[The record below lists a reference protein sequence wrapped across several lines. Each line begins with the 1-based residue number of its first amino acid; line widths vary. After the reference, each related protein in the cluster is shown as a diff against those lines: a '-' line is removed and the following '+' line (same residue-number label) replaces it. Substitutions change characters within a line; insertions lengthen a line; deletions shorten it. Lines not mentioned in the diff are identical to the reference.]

1 MNRPNIAFYTCLFYF
16 FIEYFRPQEK
26 YSLFKGILLGKMSGI
41 LFLAAFV
48 LEGRKLTVK
57 NKLNT
62 LILIYFFWTVCC
74 SITGI
79 NWNASYN
86 FLIDF
91 SKTILIYFLTI
102 NTINNEKRLFQFVFF
117 ICVMYFSFTNFA
129 VRQLIASGF
138 HVGFR
143 GIWIGSGFF
152 QNPNDMGAALSSFFG
167 ISFYMIFADKQK
179 LFGWIKNSWFHILN
193 TLFFV
198 LATVVSS
205 ARLAA
210 LGLGA
215 SLLYIWKQNKFR
227 IKYGIVGALLV
238 LIYIASLS
246 PEQIERFRNMGSKSD
261 QTAQERIYNWKIAL
275 KMMKDYPIFGVGP
288 GNYVEAKQVFYNE
301 TENLFVQHNIFL
313 QASTELGYPGLFLL
327 LLILGIFYK
336 NMAYVKKIVR
346 KQNMSKSYLYLAYGL
361 EVGTLGFMVSGFFI
375 TVLYYPFLWVNL
387 MISTALYD
395 LVTTRKFSMKQ

>member
-26 YSLFKGILLGKMSGI
+26 YSLFKGILFGKISAI

-48 LEGRKLTVK
+48 LERRKLTVK

-129 VRQLIASGF
+129 VRQWSASGF

-198 LATVVSS
+198 LAIVVSS

-288 GNYVEAKQVFYNE
+288 GNYVEAKQIFYNE

-313 QASTELGYPGLFLL
+313 QASTELGYPGLILL
-327 LLILGIFYK
+327 LLILTTFYK
-336 NMAYVKKIVR
+336 NMSLVR
-346 KQNMSKSYLYLAYGL
+346 KAISKDQDRKFFIYLAHGL
-361 EVGTLGFMVSGFFI
+361 EVGILGFMVSGFFI
-375 TVLYYPFLWVNL
+375 TTLYYPFLWVNL
-387 MISTALYD
+387 MISVALQNI
-395 LVTTRKFSMKQ
+395 LEKSQ